1 MPKEFSRSR
10 RVAELLQR
18 ELALLVQQYTQNSD
32 MGMVTISTI
41 DVSPD
46 LKNAKTFITCLGNT
60 KGISEIVNMLNGHA
74 GQFRHELTKMV
85 ILRVI
90 PKLCFEFDHSL
101 DRANK
106 LTSLIDSLHPDSAD
120 KKNSDR

>member
-32 MGMVTISTI
+32 MGMVTLSTI

-46 LKNAKTFITCLGNT
+46 LKNAKIFITCLGNT
-60 KGISEIVNMLNGHA
+60 KGINEIVNVLNEHT

-90 PKLCFEFDHSL
+90 PKLHFEFDHTL

-106 LTSLIDSLHPDSAD
+106 LTSLIDSLHPDSTD
-120 KKNSDR
+120 KKNSDS

>member
-1 MPKEFSRSR
+1 MPKEFSRNR

-32 MGMVTISTI
+32 MGMVTLSTI

-46 LKNAKTFITCLGNT
+46 LKNAKIFITCLGNT
-60 KGISEIVNMLNGHA
+60 TDINEIVNVLNGHE

-85 ILRVI
+85 TLRVI
-90 PKLCFEFDHSL
+90 PKLHFEFDHSL
-101 DRANK
+101 EQANK
-106 LTSLIDSLHPDSAD
+106 LTALIDSLHTDSTD
-120 KKNSDR
+120 EKNSDS